1 VQQLLQ
7 LINLTGE
14 NAMSVKDKLNTMNE
28 MGNKGYERMNALG
41 ELNLRTWEMLAARQL
56 DTMNL
61 FMEQGIRQMKLAT
74 ESNGYSDYLK
84 GEVEL
89 AKEISARMMEET
101 KANMALAGQVRDQY
115 RNWFQQGVSELSADM
130 RKAAPTT

>member
-1 VQQLLQ
+1 
-7 LINLTGE
+7 
-14 NAMSVKDKLNTMNE
+14 MSVKDKLNTMNE
-28 MGNKGYERMNALG
+28 MSNKGYERMNALG

-115 RNWFQQGVSELSADM
+115 RNWFQQGVTELSADM

>member
-1 VQQLLQ
+1 MLQ